1 MFFLCP
7 ADKNKK
13 NKRPDDQSLVFLVA
27 EREGFEPPEQLPVH
41 RISSAARSTT
51 PASFRDFACKVT
63 LFFFMCKGLRAFFL
77 INGENKI
84 FFVTL
89 PVVLPPPITR
99 GKARAGRTA
108 NKLSH

>member
-51 PASFRDFACKVT
+51 PAFFRFFDAAKVAIFLNLARSPLVFFCLLADFWG
-63 LFFFMCKGLRAFFL
+63 FIWGFWGYFEGGWRQWMMD
-77 INGENKI
+77 
-84 FFVTL
+84 
-89 PVVLPPPITR
+89 
-99 GKARAGRTA
+99 
-108 NKLSH
+108 

>member
-51 PASFRDFACKVT
+51 PASFLHEFFANLGHVFKIHKEKT
-63 LFFFMCKGLRAFFL
+63 Q
-77 INGENKI
+77 KI
-84 FFVTL
+84 FFVGDAL
-89 PVVLPPPITR
+89 
-99 GKARAGRTA
+99 GRFA
-108 NKLSH
+108 HFMS

>member
-1 MFFLCP
+1 MIY
-7 ADKNKK
+7 NKK
-13 NKRPDDQSLVFLVA
+13 GFVQANLQKPFFA
-27 EREGFEPPEQLPVH
+27 EKEGFEPPEQLPVH

-99 GKARAGRTA
+99 GKVRAGRTA